1 MARFKFG
8 IGEFFESLTK
18 GELDDS
24 LSAYRKQAEEQQ
36 RQAARGRK
44 YARLNPPVMGVASG
58 GVLQI
63 GGDFT
68 NAGPQGTLIAAPQP
82 RAGYAWAMRRMA
94 VSGLTIGT
102 TPDIVNLHRKTPNV
116 NSLPSGTSSGVWQFN
131 GNNYAYTFSFGE
143 MVFLEGETP
152 VLTSVGT
159 FAATGTVTL
168 SADYLEVPEEYLYK
182 VD

>member
-1 MARFKFG
+1 VARYKFG

-44 YARLNPPVMGVASG
+44 YARLNPPIMGVASG

-63 GGDFT
+63 GGDFQ
-68 NAGPQGTLIAAPQP
+68 NAGPAGTLVSSPQP
-82 RAGYAWAMRRMA
+82 RAGYAWAMRRMS
-94 VSGLTIGT
+94 VSGLTVGS
-102 TPDIVNLHRKTPNV
+102 TPDIVNLHRKTPNLT
-116 NSLPSGTSSGVWQFN
+116 NIPTTSSGIWQFN

-152 VLTSVGT
+152 VLVSVGT

>member
-1 MARFKFG
+1 MPKYKFG
-8 IGEFFESLTK
+8 IGEWFESLSK
-18 GELDDS
+18 SELDES
-24 LSAYRKQAEEQQ
+24 LNAYRKQAEANQLA
-36 RQAARGRK
+36 AARGRK
-44 YARLNPPVMGVASG
+44 YARLNPPVMGIASG

-68 NAGPQGTLIAAPQP
+68 NAGPAGTLIAAPQP
-82 RAGYAWAMRRMA
+82 RAGYAWAMRRMS
-94 VSGLTIGT
+94 VSGLTVGT

-116 NSLPSGTSSGVWQFN
+116 NAIPATSSGVWQFN

-152 VLTSVGT
+152 VLVSVGT
-159 FAATGTVTL
+159 FAATATVTL
-168 SADYLEVPEEYLYK
+168 AADYLEVPEEYLYK